1 MKLKWLTICL
11 ATLLSVSFSAPD
23 VDEPFNAEPFTPKV
37 IFERGENLVIAKKY
51 GPDEIGAMLI
61 CPPDES
67 DPKQITKSYFADVA
81 PYFVHVFIDKNVIR
95 APLIMATKES
105 RGDGQLTAVNGTGRV
120 INAENCEIDLKPDP
134 KPNTVFVEQG
144 KTKLSGSSLKY
155 SQETGI
161 GVIAGP
167 IIFERPQAGGNTL
180 RGSSEKITVDVDKE
194 KTFLEGNV
202 KLESKC
208 RSSIADR
215 VEYDDRENLAIL
227 YGKPAIS
234 KRLDGSDEIKAD
246 RLEYNLETNDV
257 VLEGAIT
264 GVFEDTAKPCSEN

>member
-1 MKLKWLTICL
+1 MNRQLFLLLVCSSFGL
-11 ATLLSVSFSAPD
+11 AQDANQ
-23 VDEPFNAEPFTPKV
+23 PFTPEPFTPKV
-37 IFERGENLVIAKKY
+37 IFERGNNVVVAKKY
-51 GPDEIGAMLI
+51 GPDELGALLI
-61 CPPDES
+61 CQPEES
-67 DPKQITKSYFADVA
+67 DPKQVTRSFFADVK
-81 PYFVHVFIDKNVIR
+81 PYFVHVFIDKNIIR
-95 APLIMATKES
+95 APLITATKES
-105 RGDGQLTAVNGTGRV
+105 RGDGQLKAVNGSAKILNPET
-120 INAENCEIDLKPDP
+120 CEIELKPDP

-144 KTKLSGSSLKY
+144 KTKLSGSSLIY
-155 SQETGI
+155 SQESGI

-167 IIFERPQAGGNTL
+167 ITFARPQAGGNIL
-180 RGSSEKITVDVDKE
+180 RGSSEKITVDVDNE

-227 YGKPAIS
+227 YGNPAIS

-257 VLEGAIT
+257 VLNGSIS
-264 GVFEDTAKPCSEN
+264 GVFDDNAKPCREN